1 VVSEQVV
8 AGEGEQARVTFA
20 YTAPAT
26 PDRRDDVAADIVAE
40 VVGSR
45 LRDVVRERLGDSY
58 AAFADVEL
66 TGGGMPDAQ
75 TLISVS
81 TGPDLVDAVT
91 AAVLAELDSL
101 RRDGPGD
108 SEMAAAA
115 ETVFQELQLFNN
127 PQIVDE
133 VLSVLVDPEGNP
145 SLDAFLHADDLV
157 ATIDRD
163 DVAAYVSAWAPAQQY
178 IQVVTV
184 PR

>member
-1 VVSEQVV
+1 
-8 AGEGEQARVTFA
+8 
-20 YTAPAT
+20 
-26 PDRRDDVAADIVAE
+26 
-40 VVGSR
+40 
-45 LRDVVRERLGDSY
+45 
-58 AAFADVEL
+58 
-66 TGGGMPDAQ
+66 
-75 TLISVS
+75 
-81 TGPDLVDAVT
+81 
-91 AAVLAELDSL
+91 
-101 RRDGPGD
+101 
-108 SEMAAAA
+108 MAAAA